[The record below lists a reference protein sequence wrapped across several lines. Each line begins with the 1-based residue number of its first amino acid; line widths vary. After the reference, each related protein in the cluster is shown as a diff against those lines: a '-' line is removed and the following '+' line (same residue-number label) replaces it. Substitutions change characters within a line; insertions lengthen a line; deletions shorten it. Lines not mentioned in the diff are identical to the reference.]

1 MTSLAPSSTDV
12 VVRVSGFVKRYKH
25 HLAVDG
31 LDFTVNRGEIYGLIG
46 PDGAG
51 KSTVMKAI
59 AGVLGYEGGSAE
71 VFGIV
76 VDSERAAEQ
85 VAMLGR
91 DQRPRAVRSA
101 GQCRDRIARALGGID
116 FPPRLHRQCKG

>member
-51 KSTVMKAI
+51 KTTAI
-59 AGVLGYEGGSAE
+59 RLVCGLLHPDEGEIRVGWLEAT
-71 VFGIV
+71 
-76 VDSERAAEQ
+76 
-85 VAMLGR
+85 
-91 DQRPRAVRSA
+91 
-101 GQCRDRIARALGGID
+101 CT
-116 FPPRLHRQCKG
+116 